1 MEKSKTK
8 DILAVSID
16 RDLKAAVQEQAKK
29 EGRNVSNMVTFLLRK
44 GLKKEKA
51 A

>member
-1 MEKSKTK
+1 MEKRQTK

-16 RDLKAAVQEQAKK
+16 RDLKAAIQEMAKK

-44 GLKKEKA
+44 GMQKKA